1 MLALRHTKLDIEAFA
16 GYIAC
21 WYDRKKRSERIR
33 RIGDDDV
40 VFWDGIDDISA
51 TLVGPSKIGKRT

>member
-16 GYIAC
+16 GNIAC
-21 WYDRKKRSERIR
+21 CFDRKERSERIR
-33 RIGDDDV
+33 RMGDDDA

-51 TLVGPSKIGKRT
+51 TLDGPSKIDKRT